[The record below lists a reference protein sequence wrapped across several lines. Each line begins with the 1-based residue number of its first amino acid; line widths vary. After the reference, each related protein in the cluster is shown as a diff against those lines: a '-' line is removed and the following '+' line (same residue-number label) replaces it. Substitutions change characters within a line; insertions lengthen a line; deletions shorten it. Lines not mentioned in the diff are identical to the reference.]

1 MDFRRSAG
9 AITLAGLLALFLL
22 LSSPLWVFFDLP
34 SLVLMGV
41 GIPSAWWIS
50 SGAGLPR
57 LRTTLRSTAP
67 SPSAVAEAQET
78 VRAGRRAVWQVGAI
92 ATLIGVV
99 QMLTNLSDPAAIG
112 PASAVAVLPL
122 FYSALAHTFLMSPLE
137 SRVRTLL
144 ATADSPAQG
153 TAQLEADLA
162 PSREA
167 MDALRRRASPSH
179 TRPL

>member
-1 MDFRRSAG
+1 MDLRRSAG
-9 AITLAGLLALFLL
+9 AVILAGILALFLV
-22 LSSPLWVFFDLP
+22 LSSPLQAFFDLP

-41 GIPSAWWIS
+41 GVPSAWWAS
-50 SGAGLPR
+50 SGASLPR
-57 LRTTLRSTAP
+57 LRTTLRSTGP
-67 SPSAVAEAQET
+67 TPSAVIEAQET
-78 VRAGRRAVWQVGAI
+78 VRAGRRVVWQVGAI
-92 ATLIGVV
+92 ATIIGLV
-99 QMLTNLSDPAAIG
+99 QMLSNLSDPAAIG

-137 SRVRTLL
+137 SRVRTLR
-144 ATADSPAQG
+144 ATADREAQG
-153 TAQLEADLA
+153 AAQLDADLA